1 VFLTKTWSAILA
13 ALATACLAGMFL
25 LSLGN
30 ASGFSDA
37 DRAAIRA
44 VTQAGLAALKAQ
56 IESSPVQR
64 APALL
69 TDARLKA
76 ALERPLPG
84 PDTVIDIDEPT
95 LAGALADVSEQNL
108 LGDHPQMTVGIADGS
123 GSIIASNG
131 IAEHLLADVLAT
143 TSYKRVPPG
152 DEALFTATL
161 GGKLHVVKTSRED
174 ERKLRL
180 VAIQAL
186 ETGGSS
192 MLRRV
197 LGTKSPAG
205 LIRDGKLL
213 GNIIGDQ
220 PITSEIETLAAENA
234 EQAPEEGASD
244 VFMVGQGLNA
254 RIGAIGRV
262 PGPAGQG
269 KSGTMLVVLSRNT
282 AAAGRRDLAEA
293 LSAAMNEG
301 LLSQLP
307 FPLLAGLLV
316 VSIGLALYLPGLE
329 ALGPMRRL
337 TTEFNNVA
345 QGAQHQ
351 IFHDRYGSV
360 TGELARSAAGAH
372 EALRNAYLAE
382 LEDVDGA
389 PPAEE
394 EADAADEAPAPA
406 PARAK
411 TSSGP
416 RRKRTE
422 SGKKQ
427 AVQAIDLPSQEE
439 ADGELEDSRA
449 KARASGPQPAAD
461 APAFDDG
468 VAPAFDDAAAA
479 APAFDDAAAAAPAF
493 DDGAAAAPAFND
505 GAAPAL
511 GEADALADGIA
522 TGAGAH
528 EPAASIGSTAPA
540 AAPTIGDDV
549 PAPPAGAEAP
559 IDAKEAYFREIYEE
573 FVSTKSAC
581 GEPTDGFT
589 FEKFARK
596 LRRNTEDLKKRQGVK
611 DVKFS
616 VYVKDGKAALK
627 AKIVKD

>member
-1 VFLTKTWSAILA
+1 VFLTKIWSVILA
-13 ALATACLAGMFL
+13 TLATACLAGMFL

-69 TDARLKA
+69 TDARLKK

-84 PDTVIDIDEPT
+84 PDTEINIDEPT
-95 LAGALADVSEQNL
+95 LAMALADVSEQNL
-108 LGDHPQMTVGIADGS
+108 LGDNPQMTVGIADGS
-123 GSIIASNG
+123 GSIVASNG
-131 IAEHLLADVLAT
+131 IAEHLLADVVAMPA
-143 TSYKRVPPG
+143 YKRIPPG

-186 ETGGSS
+186 ETGASS
-192 MLRRV
+192 LLRRV

-205 LIRDGKLL
+205 LVREGKLL

-220 PITSEIETLAAENA
+220 PITSEIEGLAAEHA
-234 EQAPEEGASD
+234 EAAPEEGASE
-244 VFMVGQGLNA
+244 VFTVGAGLNA
-254 RIGAIGRV
+254 RIGAMGRV

-269 KSGTMLVVLSRNT
+269 ESGTMLVVLSRNT

-293 LSAAMNEG
+293 LSAATNEG

-307 FPLLAGLLV
+307 FPLLGGLLV
-316 VSIGLALYLPGLE
+316 VCIGLALYLPGLE

-345 QGAQHQ
+345 QGVQHQ

-372 EALRNAYLAE
+372 EALRSAYLAE
-382 LEDVDGA
+382 LEGVDAEAEGA
-389 PPAEE
+389 EVEAGEE
-394 EADAADEAPAPA
+394 VEPRPRRAPA
-406 PARAK
+406 K
-411 TSSGP
+411 TKSGP
-416 RRKRTE
+416 RKRAA
-422 SGKKQ
+422 SGKKP
-427 AVQAIDLPSQEE
+427 AVEAIELPAAED

-449 KARASGPQPAAD
+449 RVASSLAPPAD
-461 APAFDDG
+461 APAFDDA
-468 VAPAFDDAAAA
+468 VAPAFDDAAQA
-479 APAFDDAAAAAPAF
+479 APAFDDAPAAAPAF
-493 DDGAAAAPAFND
+493 DDGPSPAGDDSAALANGIVTGGSPREAPPSFSPAAPS
-505 GAAPAL
+505 GPL
-511 GEADALADGIA
+511 
-522 TGAGAH
+522 
-528 EPAASIGSTAPA
+528 S
-540 AAPTIGDDV
+540 IGDDV
-549 PAPPAGAEAP
+549 SGPRPMAAAEAE
-559 IDAKEAYFREIYEE
+559 DKEAYYREIYDE
-573 FVSTKSAC
+573 FVGTKKAC
-581 GEPTDGFT
+581 GESIEGFT